1 MSPWQRLNGPRS
13 KREQRVAKIARDL
26 ERKRIL
32 EYLEKL
38 YDDEYGRTLTLGKV
52 IWLIK
57 EENK

>member
-1 MSPWQRLNGPRS
+1 MIS
-13 KREQRVAKIARDL
+13 KSLTPLRQKDIRTGAEQ

-32 EYLEKL
+32 AYLEKL

>member
-1 MSPWQRLNGPRS
+1 MISKTLSPLRQKDIRTGA
-13 KREQRVAKIARDL
+13 EQ

-57 EENK
+57 EQTK

>member
-1 MSPWQRLNGPRS
+1 MIS
-13 KREQRVAKIARDL
+13 KSLTPLRQKDIRTGAEQ

>member
-1 MSPWQRLNGPRS
+1 MISKTLSPLRQKDIRTGA
-13 KREQRVAKIARDL
+13 EQ

-38 YDDEYGRTLTLGKV
+38 YDDEDGRTLTLGKV

-57 EENK
+57 EQTK